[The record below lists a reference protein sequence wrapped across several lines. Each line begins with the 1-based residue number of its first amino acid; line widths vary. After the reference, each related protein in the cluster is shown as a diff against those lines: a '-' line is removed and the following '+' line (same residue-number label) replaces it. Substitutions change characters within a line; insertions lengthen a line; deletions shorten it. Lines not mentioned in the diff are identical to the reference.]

1 MRLAAAILVLASV
14 ASSTAQPQSTSA
26 KRGIGAAA
34 GALSEWADRQ
44 AAINAEIELE
54 EARADIEVD
63 KQRRLRALRDEQ
75 ARQRTPN
82 NDDDQMAKLHPQW
95 IKIVTSNIFTTWLDG
110 QPQSIQGMC
119 KKTHEPLVLANCID
133 SFFNTKLAKAR

>member
-1 MRLAAAILVLASV
+1 MKLAGAILILASI
-14 ASSTAQPQSTSA
+14 ASSAVQSQSTSA
-26 KRGIGAAA
+26 KRGVGAAA

-44 AAINAEIELE
+44 AALNAEIELE
-54 EARADIEVD
+54 RARADIEVD

-82 NDDDQMAKLHPQW
+82 NDDGQMAKLHPQW
-95 IKIVTSNIFTTWLDG
+95 VKIVTSNIFTTWLDG

-119 KKTHEPLVLANCID
+119 KNTNEPLVLSNCID
-133 SFFNTKLAKAR
+133 SFFNTKLTKAR